1 MLSKDSLRYQVI
13 ARTADQ
19 FMTLDLT
26 GVGSI
31 KNLYEATL
39 RRQPG
44 PMCMTAAEL
53 VVDTLRE
60 KGGPAVIASGFPEG
74 GGVPETDGP
83 IGAALL
89 ARTLFMA
96 FNVETV
102 IITDEDWKEMQE
114 ATCRGAGLAPMPFPE
129 TGRIEPVAY
138 LRPVY
143 IRTVPKD
150 WTECHRVSDELLAKT
165 KPRILFA
172 IERPGKNQKG
182 VYHGLGGRV
191 LDDLVGDLDYLF
203 IKAKERKIP
212 TIAFGDGGNE
222 LGMGVIK
229 EDLPEFQP
237 KARDCGCPCK
247 AGIAADFAA
256 DRIITTNVSNWGAT
270 GLIAA
275 LAGLLENPV
284 VFHDAELEARCIEIC
299 AAAGAVD
306 GMTMAPEPAVD
317 GIVVKEWEGTIRAL
331 RGSIMRTLGHTVD
344 WKGTIGDWRQLK

>member
-1 MLSKDSLRYQVI
+1 MLSKDSLRYRVI
-13 ARTADQ
+13 ARTVDQ

-31 KNLYEATL
+31 QNLYEATL
-39 RRQPG
+39 KRQPG

-53 VVDTLRE
+53 VVETLSK
-60 KGGPAVIASGFPEG
+60 KGGPALVATGFPEG

-89 ARTLFMA
+89 ARALFMA
-96 FNVETV
+96 FNVET
-102 IITDEDWKEMQE
+102 IIVTDEDWKDMQE
-114 ATCRGAGLAPMPFPE
+114 ATCRGAGLAPMPFPK
-129 TGRIEPVAY
+129 TGIIEPVSY

-150 WTECHRVSDELLAKT
+150 WNECHRISDELLTKT

-172 IERPGKNQKG
+172 IERPGKNRKG

-191 LDDLVGDLDYLF
+191 LDGLVGDLDYLF
-203 IKAKERKIP
+203 IEAKKKKIP

-222 LGMGVIK
+222 LGMGLIK
-229 EDLPEFQP
+229 KDLPKFQP

-247 AGIAADFAA
+247 SGIAADFAA
-256 DRIITTNVSNWGAT
+256 DRIITSNVSNWGVT

-275 LAGLLENPV
+275 LAGLLENPAL
-284 VFHDAELEARCIEIC
+284 FHEPELEARCIEIC

-306 GMTMAPEPAVD
+306 GMIMGPEPAVD
-317 GIVVKEWEGTIRAL
+317 GISVKEWEGIIRVL
-331 RGSIMRTLGHTVD
+331 RGSVLRTLGHTID
-344 WKGTIGDWRQLK
+344 WKGRMGDWRQLK